1 MAARGCDGAGEEEA
15 MKIKWA
21 CPECGATTGPLS
33 VQCNPCRAAIGVP
46 CTADGT
52 CCANRITRAL
62 FIGAGVADERARE
75 ATPSARACETTR
87 GEPGKAAPLV
97 VEEDVAARG
106 RS

>member
-1 MAARGCDGAGEEEA
+1 

-62 FIGAGVADERARE
+62 FIGAGVVAERARE
-75 ATPSARACETTR
+75 ATRGDETTAWDGVC
-87 GEPGKAAPLV
+87 GE
-97 VEEDVAARG
+97 DDAARG
-106 RS
+106 KA